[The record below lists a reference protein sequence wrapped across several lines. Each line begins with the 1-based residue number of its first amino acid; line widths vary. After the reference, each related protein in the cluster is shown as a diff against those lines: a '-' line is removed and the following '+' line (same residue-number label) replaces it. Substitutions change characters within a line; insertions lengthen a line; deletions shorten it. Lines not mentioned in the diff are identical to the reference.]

1 MSLLVTILAAA
12 AAFEPPAPR
21 RGAGPA
27 ANAVLSRRALL
38 PALATGSAALLA
50 ASAAQPAS
58 AGTGA
63 AGAAVVSVPEL
74 LRLTAEEWLKLPT
87 DKALQRIGSLT
98 EERVT
103 SIAEQLEE
111 IIADQSLERLAEMKK
126 KLEADSNDYNATSSY
141 AELQALEAQAA
152 RSKSAI
158 ALAREVSKATPP

>member
-1 MSLLVTILAAA
+1 MAQRAPSVATRRGAAELSADFVRAELARELSENSARGRHPSMWLAVTALAAA

-27 ANAVLSRRALL
+27 ANPVLSRRALL

-63 AGAAVVSVPEL
+63 AGAAVISVPDL
-74 LRLTAEEWLKLPT
+74 LRITAEEWLSLPT
-87 DKALQRIGSLT
+87 DKALSRIGSLT
-98 EERVT
+98 EDRVV

-111 IIADQSLERLAEMKK
+111 GQG
-126 KLEADSNDYNATSSY
+126 
-141 AELQALEAQAA
+141 
-152 RSKSAI
+152 
-158 ALAREVSKATPP
+158 